1 MAIRNFTHL
10 DDTGFPYPE
19 GIDPYK
25 YENDFDY
32 SKYNKTQMRI
42 TVCSVPWDVGLIHVG
57 NAQIGGLGN
66 VVKFESPEDRDA
78 WLDSIENKFTW
89 ETKYREYHTDGY
101 IEVPLPYE
109 KAVLY
114 NYVYVEYDLLPVDYA
129 EGSKKRF
136 FFFIRECQSLAPS
149 TCKIKILRDTFQT
162 FIYDVHVTHLMLER
176 GHAPMAF
183 NSADRY
189 LSNPVENNEYLL
201 ADDVNYGNSYKRAYA
216 TSKIFNSGDMW
227 AVVVSSGNPQANWG
241 SKGAGSWSTPDGT
254 NMLDGQPTYYAIALA
269 PENLSKF
276 LSNIDSSIPQYKSTI
291 KGVFFIARELV
302 KTGKVFT
309 FAGIE
314 VRAVSQKSQ
323 NIDFLQLTKAQFNYG
338 PNYENLAKLYT
349 FPYAYLEITGEDG
362 NANIV
367 KIEETSGNLSLF
379 VTTSL
384 AYPWI
389 SIDSHINGIGSGG
402 STIEFSN
409 IDSHSF
415 TFQGDWYSQL
425 RRWSIPCF
433 AVTQAA
439 SVAYDYSTHFD
450 RIQQADE
457 NYTAWQNAYDN
468 AGTIKANSD
477 ASAET
482 SKTNA
487 DASSDTA
494 QTNADATA
502 LTAKTN
508 ADANADTIHTIA
520 YRDADT
526 NKERF
531 DNERLLAMDHLQML
545 VTNSY
550 PGGQIGY
557 SGIMGALSWQNIS
570 KISDDYDSDFLY
582 QQTSTAINNE
592 YLAAST
598 TMNSVASG
606 ITMAFGGA
614 AAGAGIGGPAGG
626 VAGAVAGSV
635 AGAVSIG
642 AAGASIPVAIG
653 QSQDLLQAA
662 QTCGNDKT
670 QHAVDYVENTYNAQA
685 AYERDKVQA
694 DETRLRANANLVLDT
709 SKDDADDTHDTAK
722 ANALRNY
729 NTDISN
735 NLRTHTTSL
744 ANNLR
749 TYNTDI
755 ANDLRSYNTAIG
767 IADRNRETA
776 DNAITNKIKQ
786 AALEAPKEFGSF
798 QDGETSVTRPQGI
811 FCNIVTQSKDAIA
824 QAGDYFLRFGYAINR
839 AWNFEDFNVMPKFT
853 YWKASDMWISG
864 NNVPDAYLDE
874 IRFFFLGGVC
884 VWRRPED
891 IGNISIYENN

>member
-216 TSKIFNSGDMW
+216 TSKIFNSGNMW

-254 NMLDGQPTYYAIALA
+254 NILDGQPTYYAIALA
-269 PENLSKF
+269 AENLSKF

-302 KTGKVFT
+302 KTGKAFT

-477 ASAET
+477 ASTNT

-487 DASSDTA
+487 DASSSTA
-494 QTNADATA
+494 HTNANATA
-502 LTAKTN
+502 LTSKTN
-508 ADANADTIHTIA
+508 ADANANNA
-520 YRDADT
+520 YNNQD
-526 NKERF
+526 
-531 DNERLLAMDHLQML
+531 LLI
-545 VTNSY
+545 TR
-550 PGGQIGY
+550 GQINAGY
-557 SGIMGALSWQNIS
+557 EMSLRTTLKDLSNSQIVDETTANLEKLVADVDVDLSGAWWQAEWSN
-570 KISDDYDSDFLY
+570 D
-582 QQTSTAINNE
+582 A
-592 YLAAST
+592 LAAT
-598 TMNSVASG
+598 TVANTVGSVLGGGVSG
-606 ITMAFGGA
+606 AISGATTGAALLGVGGA
-614 AAGAGIGGPAGG
+614 AAGAVGGAITPIIGGIT
-626 VAGAVAGSV
+626 GSV
-635 AGAVSIG
+635 SAGI
-642 AAGASIPVAIG
+642 
-653 QSQDLLQAA
+653 
-662 QTCGNDKT
+662 T
-670 QHAVDYVENTYNAQA
+670 
-685 AYERDKVQA
+685 
-694 DETRLRANANLVLDT
+694 
-709 SKDDADDTHDTAK
+709 
-722 ANALRNY
+722 
-729 NTDISN
+729 ISN
-735 NLRTHTTSL
+735 NELVTQNQMYIMEAKRTHADTNMQALRDIRTQFNTDQNRENNIAVGKITRETADDNKTVNQNNKDTNLANAQRNYDTDIANNDRTYNTSL
-744 ANNLR
+744 ANNER
-749 TYNTDI
+749 TYDTDL
-755 ANDLRSYNTAIG
+755 ANNLRSYNTAIG
-767 IADRNRETA
+767 IADRNKETA

>member
-66 VVKFESPEDRDA
+66 VVKFESPEARDE

-162 FIYDVHVTHLMLER
+162 FIYDVQVTHLMLER

-269 PENLSKF
+269 PEELSKF
-276 LSNIDSSIPQYKSTI
+276 LSNIDNVIPQYKSTI
-291 KGVFFIARELV
+291 KGVFFIAQKLV
-302 KTGKVFT
+302 KTGKAFT

-367 KIEETSGNLSLF
+367 KIEETSGNLSLY

-477 ASAET
+477 ASANT

-487 DASSDTA
+487 DASSSTA
-494 QTNADATA
+494 HTNANATA
-502 LTAKTN
+502 LTSKTN
-508 ADANADTIHTIA
+508 ADANAATIYQTTDRNIQRTRVVAADEMGLRTDLKNLSNALLSDENSANKAKLVDDRDTDNSATIVSTSLGN
-520 YRDADT
+520 DAIAAT
-526 NKERF
+526 TAIN
-531 DNERLLAMDHLQML
+531 A
-545 VTNSY
+545 TA
-550 PGGQIGY
+550 
-557 SGIMGALSWQNIS
+557 GALSGGVGG
-570 KISDDYDSDFLY
+570 
-582 QQTSTAINNE
+582 AINGG
-592 YLAAST
+592 LA
-598 TMNSVASG
+598 
-606 ITMAFGGA
+606 GGA
-614 AAGAGIGGPAGG
+614 MGGPAGL
-626 VAGAVAGSV
+626 VAGAIG
-635 AGAVSIG
+635 GAASSIIG
-642 AAGASIPVAIG
+642 AATTTMTTSI
-653 QSQDLLQAA
+653 
-662 QTCGNDKT
+662 T
-670 QHAVDYVENTYNAQA
+670 
-685 AYERDKVQA
+685 
-694 DETRLRANANLVLDT
+694 
-709 SKDDADDTHDTAK
+709 
-722 ANALRNY
+722 
-729 NTDISN
+729 ISN
-735 NLRTHTTSL
+735 NTNIAGLTTDSNVLKCQHALDNMDTVTELRRTFNTDQNRENNIVVGKITRENADTQELNNADTRDTALANAQRNYDTDLANNERTYNTSL
-744 ANNLR
+744 ANNDR
-749 TYNTDI
+749 TYDTDL
-755 ANDLRSYNTAIG
+755 ANNLRSYNTAIG
-767 IADRNRETA
+767 IADRNKETA

>member
-10 DDTGFPYPE
+10 DDTAFPYPE

-42 TVCSVPWDVGLIHVG
+42 TICSVPWDVGLIHVG

-201 ADDVNYGNSYKRAYA
+201 AEDVNYGNSYKRAYA

-241 SKGAGSWSTPDGT
+241 SKGAGSWTTPDGT
-254 NMLDGQPTYYAIALA
+254 NMLDGQPTYYAVALA

-276 LSNIDSSIPQYKSTI
+276 LENVDSSIPQYKSTI

-302 KTGKVFT
+302 KTRKAFT

-314 VRAVSQKSQ
+314 VSPVSQKSQ

-457 NYTAWQNAYDN
+457 NYTAWMNAYDN

-477 ASAET
+477 ASADT

-487 DASSDTA
+487 DASSSTA
-494 QTNADATA
+494 HTNANAIA
-502 LTAKTN
+502 LTSKTN
-508 ADANADTIHTIA
+508 ADANANTIYQTTDRNIQRTRVIAADEMGLRTDLKDLSNALLSDENSANKAKLVADRDTDNSATIVSTSLGN
-520 YRDADT
+520 DAIAAT
-526 NKERF
+526 TAIN
-531 DNERLLAMDHLQML
+531 A
-545 VTNSY
+545 TA
-550 PGGQIGY
+550 
-557 SGIMGALSWQNIS
+557 GALSGGVGG
-570 KISDDYDSDFLY
+570 
-582 QQTSTAINNE
+582 AINGG
-592 YLAAST
+592 LA
-598 TMNSVASG
+598 
-606 ITMAFGGA
+606 GGA
-614 AAGAGIGGPAGG
+614 MGGPAGL
-626 VAGAVAGSV
+626 VAGAIG
-635 AGAVSIG
+635 GAASSIIG
-642 AAGASIPVAIG
+642 AATTTMTTSI
-653 QSQDLLQAA
+653 
-662 QTCGNDKT
+662 T
-670 QHAVDYVENTYNAQA
+670 
-685 AYERDKVQA
+685 
-694 DETRLRANANLVLDT
+694 
-709 SKDDADDTHDTAK
+709 
-722 ANALRNY
+722 
-729 NTDISN
+729 ISN
-735 NLRTHTTSL
+735 NTNIAGLTTDSNVLKCQHALDNMDTVTGLRRTFNTDQNRENNIVVGKITRENADTQELNNTDTRDTALANAQRNYDTDLANNGRTYNTSL
-744 ANNLR
+744 ANNER
-749 TYNTDI
+749 THNTDLLNNI
-755 ANDLRSYNTAIG
+755 RSYNTAIG